1 MNTRFIMLASAALMA
16 GLGLIASFLPH
27 ELLQQL
33 GEETTGIM
41 PVLVQVLGA
50 LYLGFAILNWMA
62 KGILIGGIYAR
73 PVALGNFMH
82 FLVGALALL
91 KAGQHLHGYV
101 LWPLALGY
109 SVLAVLFGLIAFRH
123 PLAAKVPAD
132 KV

>member
-1 MNTRFIMLASAALMA
+1 MNTKLIMLASAVLMA
-16 GLGLIASFLPH
+16 VLGFIASFLPH

-41 PVLVQVLGA
+41 PVLVQLLGA

-91 KAGQHLHGYV
+91 KAGQQLNGYV
-101 LWPLALGY
+101 LWPLAVGY
-109 SVLAVLFGLIAFRH
+109 GVFALLFGLIAFRH
-123 PLAAKVPAD
+123 PLATKAPAA
-132 KV
+132 